1 MTACNVEGLAIS
13 IEEKKIAKG
22 VGASNQ
28 VFVTRYN
35 QCITQIGRPLR
46 SKFEQRP
53 RRRVAECQNR
63 GVKSLPRRGPLKVLG
78 LPTKGAGDP
87 PASPPGVYRI
97 SDDGMSD
104 VLQMHPNLMGTT
116 AVQIET
122 KQIRDAESSDHPGV
136 GA

>member
-28 VFVTRYN
+28 VFATGYN
-35 QCITQIGRPLR
+35 QCIAQIGRPLC
-46 SKFEQRP
+46 SEFEGRP

-63 GVKSLPRRGPLKVLG
+63 GVKGLPRGRPFELLG
-78 LPTKGAGDP
+78 LPPEGAGDP
-87 PASPPGVYRI
+87 PASAPRVDRI
-97 SDDGMSD
+97 ADDGMPD
-104 VLQMHPNLMGTT
+104 VLQMHSNLMGAS

-122 KQIRDAESSDHPGV
+122 KQLGDGESSDHSGIR
-136 GA
+136 A